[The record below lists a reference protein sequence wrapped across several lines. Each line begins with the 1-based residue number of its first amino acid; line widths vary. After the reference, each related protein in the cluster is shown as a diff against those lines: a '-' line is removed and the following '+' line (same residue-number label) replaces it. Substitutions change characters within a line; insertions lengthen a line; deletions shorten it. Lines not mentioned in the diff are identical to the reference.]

1 MKSIQKIALIMLLTL
16 AVFLAFPTPVSAH
29 SSTDD
34 QVVFGDTF
42 RLESGEEVDNLYVM
56 GGTATLEEGSTVN
69 GSLYLMG
76 GVVDSNGQINGSV
89 QIFGGSLKLR
99 SKAVVDGDVDVVGG
113 SVTREEGADIKGDYN
128 PNAHSL
134 NIPNIPDFNGVPN
147 LPDQRWGNW
156 DFTPGFP
163 YMYYGNNMFMD
174 VLGTLGGI
182 IIMAILAMLAVLL
195 LPRPIERVAQAA
207 VKAPG
212 WTGGMGLLTLVV
224 VPFLLVIMVLTC
236 ILSVLV
242 PVVVLALVVAGMM
255 GWIAIGLELGKQMG
269 KMLKVDWHPAIY
281 AGIGTLV
288 MCLVSAGMSLVPF
301 VQCFSWIPSTIVLLV
316 GLGAALL
323 TFFGSRNWPNPAV
336 AAAAPAPAYT
346 VVHDRPVVE
355 SNVVEPAAPVVEETL
370 AGETPASPEN
380 PAEDLK

>member
-1 MKSIQKIALIMLLTL
+1 MKFTQKIALIMLLTL

-42 RLESGEEVDNLYVM
+42 RLESGDEVDNLYVM

-69 GSLYLMG
+69 GNLYLMG
-76 GVVDSNGQINGSV
+76 GVVDSDAQIDGDV

-99 SKAVVDGDVDVVGG
+99 SKAVVNGDVDVVGG
-113 SVTREEGADIKGDYN
+113 SVTREDGAQIKGDYN
-128 PNAHSL
+128 PNAQSMVPF
-134 NIPNIPDFNGVPN
+134 NMPDVPGVPN
-147 LPDQRWGNW
+147 MPGMHWGNW
-156 DFTPGFP
+156 GYDNGSP
-163 YMYYGNNMFMD
+163 FMNYSNYTLWD

-182 IIMAILAMLAVLL
+182 VIMAILAMLAMLL
-195 LPRPIERVAQAA
+195 LPRPIERVARAA

-212 WTGGMGLLTLVV
+212 WTGGMGLLTLIV
-224 VPFLLVIMVLTC
+224 VPFLVVIMVLTC
-236 ILSVLV
+236 ILSIAV
-242 PVVVLALVVAGMM
+242 PFVALALVIAGMM

-288 MCLVSAGMSLVPF
+288 MCTVSAGMSLVPF
-301 VQCFSWIPSTIVLLV
+301 VQCFGWIPGTIVLLV

-323 TFFGSRNWPNPAV
+323 TFFGSRDWPQAQFAPAAV
-336 AAAAPAPAYT
+336 APAYT
-346 VVHDRPVVE
+346 VVHDAPVVE
-355 SNVVEPAAPVVEETL
+355 STYAEPVVPVD
-370 AGETPASPEN
+370 ETPASPET
-380 PAEDLK
+380 PAEDSK